1 MALSGAT
8 ATGRICGHTFIPRL
22 LSADS
27 IVVDLGVN
35 QGEFAQAILQRF
47 GCRVYGAEPTPEL
60 CARLNSAV
68 GLSVLPVAIGGRDGR
83 ATLNTYVDKS
93 SSVLARPKAARL
105 DQVQV
110 DVMTLPAFLD
120 HFSLRHVDL
129 IKIDIEGAELEVF
142 ASTPDLVWRRCKQ
155 ITVEFHDFMYP
166 SWRPAVAEVG
176 RRLVALGFY
185 RINMSLDNTDVL
197 FVNRRLTDFAS
208 AEYLYLKF
216 GVKYALGLARVV
228 RRALASTKRRHS
240 TTDSGPVRY

>member
-1 MALSGAT
+1 GSMARSLRSGKGENPASLPQVQGTRMALSGAT

-110 DVMTLPAFLD
+110 DVMTLPA
-120 HFSLRHVDL
+120 
-129 IKIDIEGAELEVF
+129 
-142 ASTPDLVWRRCKQ
+142 
-155 ITVEFHDFMYP
+155 
-166 SWRPAVAEVG
+166 
-176 RRLVALGFY
+176 
-185 RINMSLDNTDVL
+185 
-197 FVNRRLTDFAS
+197 
-208 AEYLYLKF
+208 
-216 GVKYALGLARVV
+216 
-228 RRALASTKRRHS
+228 
-240 TTDSGPVRY
+240 